1 MVDRYAPARRA
12 TVLVVASALFSLMPS
27 ACARRSLGASY
38 PDRAQCN
45 VALQIPSMNCGEV
58 CPGKVRSALLEV
70 EGVEEVEVDFGART
84 AAVTAR
90 WPACG
95 ERGYG
100 AMLDG
105 LAAQGY
111 VASIDHAE

>member
-1 MVDRYAPARRA
+1 MVGRTAPVPRA
-12 TVLVVASALFSLMPS
+12 TLFVFVCAIAALAPS

-38 PDRAQCN
+38 PDRAQCD
-45 VALQIPSMNCGEV
+45 VALLVPSMSCGEV

-70 EGVEEVEVDFGART
+70 EGVEEVEVDFGARR

-100 AMLDG
+100 AMLDR

-111 VASIDHAE
+111 QASIEHAD

>member
-1 MVDRYAPARRA
+1 MTARSAPDRRA
-12 TVLVVASALFSLMPS
+12 TLLAIACVIAALAPL

-38 PDRAQCN
+38 PDRAQCD
-45 VALQIPSMNCGEV
+45 VALQVPSMSCGEV
-58 CPGKVRSALLEV
+58 CPGKVRAALLEV

-84 AAVTAR
+84 AAITAR

-100 AMLDG
+100 EMLDR

-111 VASIDHAE
+111 VASIGRAE

>member
-1 MVDRYAPARRA
+1 MVDRYAPVRRA
-12 TVLVVASALFSLMPS
+12 TLFWLACALASLASS
-27 ACARRSLGASY
+27 ACARRSLGANY
-38 PDRAQCN
+38 PDRARCD
-45 VALQIPSMNCGEV
+45 VALQVPSMSCGEV
-58 CPGKVRSALLEV
+58 CPGKVRAALLEV
-70 EGVEEVEVDFGART
+70 EGVEEVEVDFGARS

-100 AMLDG
+100 EMLDR

-111 VASIDHAE
+111 VASLDHAE